1 MYLVES
7 FRKMRVLSFVVILML
22 LMSGSVVPGGGM
34 AADRANEIDK
44 QRIIREVVKNWVE
57 IGAKQYER
65 GFYEYAKKSF
75 FKAMEY
81 EEYLTKTEY
90 MKINKLLE
98 SKNTTSFGRERLAE
112 YVQTAKE
119 LIEQGDLLKAKAYL
133 ERIKDSGSLTETER
147 RKTGESLSR
156 LYKQIEKQQKEISEL
171 YKRSVQF
178 YSEGQLEK
186 AREGFVKVAR
196 SKVSRVPEGEMA
208 EDYLMQIDAILQNE
222 AKSQPSQE
230 TAKPAKAAAAESVKK
245 QDLQIEVGSRS
256 KNIQHS
262 YTRAVVE
269 DAVAK
274 AQDYMSQGKFYK
286 AQETVE
292 TAEKVVSENRI
303 YLGDELFRQYTQQ
316 LKELTETISSERKKW
331 LGVLQGVGEDKR

>member
-7 FRKMRVLSFVVILML
+7 FRKMRVLSFVVILIL
-22 LMSGSVVPGGGM
+22 LMSGPVVLGEEM

-65 GFYEYAKKSF
+65 GFYEHAKKSF

-81 EEYLTKTEY
+81 EEYLTKAEY
-90 MKINKLLE
+90 TKINKLLE
-98 SKNTTSFGRERLAE
+98 RKNTTSFGRERLAE

-133 ERIKDSGSLTETER
+133 ERIKDSDSLTETER

-156 LYKQIEKQQKEISEL
+156 LYKQIEKQQKKDSEL
-171 YKRSVQF
+171 YKQSVEF
-178 YSEGQLEK
+178 YGQGQLEK
-186 AREGFVKVAR
+186 AREGFVEVVR
-196 SKVSRVPEGEMA
+196 SKVSRAPEREMA
-208 EDYLMQIDAILQNE
+208 EDYLMQIDAILLNE
-222 AKSQPSQE
+222 AKPEKIEE
-230 TAKPAKAAAAESVKK
+230 TAKPSKTAAPEPVKK

-262 YTRAVVE
+262 YTRAVVA
-269 DAVAK
+269 DAEAK

-303 YLGDELFRQYTQQ
+303 YLGDELFRQYTRK
-316 LKELTETISSERKKW
+316 LKELTEAISSERKKW
-331 LGVLQGVGEDKR
+331 LGGLQGVGEDKR